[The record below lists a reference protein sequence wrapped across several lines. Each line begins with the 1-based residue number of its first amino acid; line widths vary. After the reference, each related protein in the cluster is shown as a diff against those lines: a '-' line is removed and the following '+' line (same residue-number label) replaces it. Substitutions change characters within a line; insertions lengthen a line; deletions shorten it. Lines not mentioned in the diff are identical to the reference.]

1 MQLGNVSPVA
11 PREDE
16 REKEA
21 PLRDDIRLLGRILGE
36 VILEQAGPR
45 IFELVESTRREAVA
59 ARRAGT
65 GEDALAAHLD
75 ALEERDALHTIR
87 ASILFQLLA
96 NIAEDVHHGRRRRHH
111 QLAGSPP
118 QPGSLRC
125 AFDRLRGEGVSGAH
139 VAEVL
144 AGALVSPVITAHPT
158 EVRRK
163 TVLDAQREIVGLLAR
178 PDRLVLLDEER
189 VVWERSLRRHVL
201 LLWQTAMLRL
211 SRLRL
216 RDEINEALGYYHL
229 SLFEEVP
236 AVHRVLVDELAHHW
250 PDAPPPPRP
259 VLRMGSWIGG
269 DRDGNPF
276 VTADVVRHAIDRQAS
291 TALAHH
297 LRELDR
303 LAVELSMSTR
313 LVTPSP
319 ELLALAE
326 ASEDHSPF
334 RRDEP
339 YRRALRGMYARLAAT
354 AVRLTGQVPGRAPH
368 TVLAAYATADELAAD
383 LAVVDA
389 SLRGHGAGLIADDRL
404 ASLRRAVAVFGFHLC
419 SLDLRQNAEVHEAVV
434 AELLALAGVTT
445 DYRRL
450 SEDAR
455 VQLLL
460 RELATARPLTGPHAE
475 LSEQTAG
482 ELAILRA
489 AAETLD
495 RVGRDALPN
504 YVISKCDAVSDVLEV
519 AILLRE
525 VGIVR
530 PGAAVPLPMQIVPLF
545 ETIDDLTRAGAT
557 LRKLLSVERWRRWV
571 LARDGVQEVML
582 GYSDSNKDG
591 GYLTANWAL
600 YRAELDLVAAA
611 RAHDVRLR
619 LFHGRGGTVGR
630 GGGPS
635 YDAVLAQAPGSV
647 AGSLRIT
654 EQGEMIAAKYAEPE
668 LARRNLEA
676 LVAATVEASCLDV
689 EGLGEEATMAY
700 ALMDELAERARAAYR
715 LLVYETPRFVEWFRA
730 ATPIG
735 EIAELNI
742 GSRPASRKA
751 SDRIEDL
758 RAIPWVFSWSQSR
771 IMLPGWYGAGT
782 AFESWVEGHAHR
794 LARLRDLYDR
804 WPFFRTVLSN
814 MGMVLAKTD
823 LGIAERYAALVPD
836 EELGRRIFS
845 RIVAEHARTVDMLL
859 AITRQP
865 ALLADNLPLARSIH
879 HRFPYL
885 DPLNHLQVTLLRRWR
900 GGDRGQLV
908 QRGIQ
913 LTLNGL
919 ATGLRNSG

>member
-1 MQLGNVSPVA
+1 MPLGTVSPA
-11 PREDE
+11 DE
-16 REKEA
+16 RDEEA

-36 VILEQAGPR
+36 VIQGQAGPHV
-45 IFELVESTRREAVA
+45 FELVESTRREAIA

-65 GEDALAAHLD
+65 GEEQLAARLD
-75 ALEERDALHTIR
+75 ALVERDALHAIR

-111 QLAGSPP
+111 RLVGSPP
-118 QPGSLRC
+118 QAGTLRF
-125 AFDRLRGEGVSGAH
+125 AMDRLRRHGVDAARVSA
-139 VAEVL
+139 VL

-163 TVLDAQREIVGLLAR
+163 TVLDAQRQIVRLLAR
-178 PDRLVLLDEER
+178 PDRMLLAPEER
-189 VVWERSLRRHVL
+189 AEWERCLRREIL

-216 RDEINEALGYYHL
+216 PDEINEALGYYHL
-229 SLFEEVP
+229 SLLDEVP
-236 AVHRVLVDELAHHW
+236 AVHRVLLDELARHW
-250 PDAPPPPRP
+250 PDATPPPRP

-276 VTADVVRHAIDRQAS
+276 VTADVVRHAVDRQTT

-297 LRELDR
+297 LRELER
-303 LAVELSMSTR
+303 LADELSMSTR

-319 ELLALAE
+319 ELLALA
-326 ASEDHSPF
+326 AAADDPSPF
-334 RRDEP
+334 RQDEP
-339 YRRALRGMYARLAAT
+339 YRQALRGMHARLSAT
-354 AVRLTGQVPGRAPH
+354 AARLVGHAPGRAPH
-368 TVLAAYATADELAAD
+368 AVLMPYERPEALAAD
-383 LAVVDA
+383 LAVVDG

-404 ASLRRAVAVFGFHLC
+404 AALRRAVAVFGFHLC
-419 SLDLRQNAEVHEAVV
+419 SLDLRQNADVHEVVV
-434 AELLALAGVTT
+434 AELLAHAGVTD
-445 DYRRL
+445 DYL
-450 SEDAR
+450 GLAEEAR
-455 VQLLL
+455 VDLLR
-460 RELATARPLTGPHAE
+460 RELATARPLVGPHVE

-482 ELAILRA
+482 ELAILRTT
-489 AAETLD
+489 AELVE
-495 RVGRDALPN
+495 RVGQAAVPN

-525 VGIVR
+525 VGLLR
-530 PGAAVPLPMQIVPLF
+530 PSAPVPLGMQIVPLF
-545 ETIDDLTRAGAT
+545 ETIDDLRHAGAT
-557 LRKLLSVERWRRWV
+557 LERLLAVEPWRRWV
-571 LARDGVQEVML
+571 MARDGAQEVML

-600 YRAELDLVAAA
+600 YRAELDLVAVA
-611 RAHDVRLR
+611 RAHGVRLR

-635 YDAVLAQAPGSV
+635 YEAILAQAPGSV
-647 AGSLRIT
+647 AGALRIT
-654 EQGEMIAAKYAEPE
+654 EQGEIVAAKYAEPE

-689 EGLGEEATMAY
+689 EGLGDDAAEAY
-700 ALMDELAERARAAYR
+700 ALMDELSGRARDAYR
-715 LLVYETPRFVEWFRA
+715 ALVYETPRFVEWFRA
-730 ATPIG
+730 ATPVI

-751 SDRIEDL
+751 SNRIEDL
-758 RAIPWVFSWSQSR
+758 RAIPWVFSWSQCR
-771 IMLPGWYGAGT
+771 IMLPGWYGVGS
-782 AFESWVEGHAHR
+782 AFAAWVDGDEHR
-794 LARLRDLYDR
+794 LARLRALYDR
-804 WPFFRTVLSN
+804 WPFFQSVLSN

-823 LGIAERYAALVPD
+823 LGIAARYAALVPD
-836 EELGRRIFS
+836 QDLGRSVFARIA
-845 RIVAEHARTVDMLL
+845 AEHACTVRMLL
-859 AITRQP
+859 AITQKP
-865 ALLADNLPLARSIH
+865 ALLADNPQLARSIH

-900 GGDRGQLV
+900 GGDRSALV

>member
-1 MQLGNVSPVA
+1 MSA
-11 PREDE
+11 EHEEE

-36 VILEQAGPR
+36 VIREQAGPR

-59 ARRAGT
+59 ARRNGT
-65 GEDALAAHLD
+65 SGDAVAARLD
-75 ALEERDALHTIR
+75 VLEERDALHTIR
-87 ASILFQLLA
+87 ASILFHLLA
-96 NIAEDVHHGRRRRHH
+96 NIAEDVHHARRRRHH

-118 QPGSLRC
+118 QPGSLRF
-125 AFDRLRGEGVSGAH
+125 AFDRLQRDGVAGTRI
-139 VAEVL
+139 AELL
-144 AGALVSPVITAHPT
+144 ADALVSPVITAHPT

-163 TVLDAQREIVGLLAR
+163 TVLDAQREIVRLLAR
-178 PDRLVLLDEER
+178 PDRPMLVGEER
-189 VVWERSLRRHVL
+189 DAWELALRRQIL

-216 RDEINEALGYYHL
+216 RDEINEALGYYDL
-229 SLFEEVP
+229 SLLQEVP
-236 AVHRVLVDELAHHW
+236 EVHRVLVGELARHW
-250 PDAPPPPRP
+250 PDAPPPPHP

-276 VTADVVRHAIDRQAS
+276 VTADVVRHAVQRQ
-291 TALAHH
+291 TTKALAHH
-297 LRELDR
+297 LAELDR

-313 LVTPSP
+313 LVTPTP
-319 ELLALAE
+319 ALLALAD
-326 ASEDHSPF
+326 ASQDESPF
-334 RRDEP
+334 RQDEP
-339 YRRALRGMYARLAAT
+339 YRRALRGMHARLAAT
-354 AVRLTGQVPGRAPH
+354 ASRLTGEVPGRAPH
-368 TVLAAYATADELAAD
+368 ATLPPYDGPDELAAD

-389 SLRGHGAGLIADDRL
+389 SLRSHGAALIADDRL
-404 ASLRRAVAVFGFHLC
+404 AALRRAVAVFGFHLC
-419 SLDLRQNAEVHEAVV
+419 SLDLRQNADVHEAVV
-434 AELLALAGVTT
+434 AELLALAGVTE

-450 SEDAR
+450 SEEAR

-460 RELATARPLTGPHAE
+460 RELATARPLTGPRAQ
-475 LSEQTAG
+475 LSEQTAS

-489 AAETLD
+489 AADMID
-495 RVGRDALPN
+495 RVGQAALPN

-525 VGIVR
+525 VGILR
-530 PGAAVPLPMQIVPLF
+530 PGADVPLPMQIVPLF
-545 ETIDDLTRAGAT
+545 ETIDDLGRAGTT
-557 LRKLLSVERWRRWV
+557 LRKLLAIERWRRWV
-571 LARDGVQEVML
+571 AARDGVQEVML

-591 GYLTANWAL
+591 GYLAANWAL

-611 RAHDVRLR
+611 RAHGVRLR

-635 YDAVLAQAPGSV
+635 YEAILAQAPGSV

-654 EQGEMIAAKYAEPE
+654 EQGEMVAAKYAEPE

-676 LVAATVEASCLDV
+676 LVAATLEASCLDV
-689 EGLGEEATMAY
+689 EGLGDDAAMAY
-700 ALMDELAERARAAYR
+700 ALMDELASRARDAYR

-730 ATPIG
+730 ATPIR

-742 GSRPASRKA
+742 GSRPASRTA

-758 RAIPWVFSWSQSR
+758 RAIPWVFSWSQCR
-771 IMLPGWYGAGT
+771 IMLPGWYGVGT
-782 AFESWVEGHAHR
+782 AFESWVEGYAHR
-794 LARLRDLYDR
+794 LARLRELYDR
-804 WPFFRTVLSN
+804 WPFFQTVLSN

-823 LGIAERYAALVPD
+823 LAIAARYAALVPD
-836 EELGRRIFS
+836 EELGRRVFA
-845 RIVAEHARTVDMLL
+845 RITAEHERTVRMLL

-865 ALLADNLPLARSIH
+865 VLLADNLPLARSIH

-900 GGDRGQLV
+900 GGDRSQLV